1 MFSHNLFF
9 SGLKIFH
16 NETIVANGGISN
28 KLFWETKITIFNKT
42 FILDTFPENL
52 DENLHLN
59 KIRNLNDNNI
69 EISYRTKQA
78 FLNKKSARNELA
90 VFILKEIDLP
100 SYEEMLIGQESVRKT
115 LQNYRDGVLSGN
127 ENNLIIKIMLNFHF
141 YFIFIFVSTSILIF
155 VSFFIYFLFFYFCR
169 HFYIYI

>member
-1 MFSHNLFF
+1 M
-9 SGLKIFH
+9 KIFH

-59 KIRNLNDNNI
+59 KIRNLNENNI

-90 VFILKEIDLP
+90 IFILKEIDLP

-127 ENNLIIKIMLNFHF
+127 ENNLTIMLVLKLCKILIFIF
-141 YFIFIFVSTSILIF
+141 VFVSTFIFIFVSIS
-155 VSFFIYFLFFYFCR
+155 
-169 HFYIYI
+169 

>member
-1 MFSHNLFF
+1 MFF

-59 KIRNLNDNNI
+59 KIRNLNENNI

-90 VFILKEIDLP
+90 IFILKEIDLP

-127 ENNLIIKIMLNFHF
+127 ENNLTIKIILNIHF
-141 YFIFIFVSTSILIF
+141 YFILFLFLF
-155 VSFFIYFLFFYFCR
+155 LLLFLFSFLFLFLFFLFFFCL

>member
-1 MFSHNLFF
+1 MFF

-59 KIRNLNDNNI
+59 KIRNLNENNI

-90 VFILKEIDLP
+90 IFILKEIDLS

-127 ENNLIIKIMLNFHF
+127 ENNLTIKIMSNFHF
-141 YFIFIFVSTSILIF
+141 YFIFVFVSTFIFVF
-155 VSFFIYFLFFYFCR
+155 VSFYLFFIFLFLSSFLHLF
-169 HFYIYI
+169 FILFLF